1 MNVFTTLLH
10 WLLLFTPLRFN
21 KPFSSFGKTGENADD
36 SSNELL
42 SNEERMLIIH
52 RLHELLRPF
61 MLRRIKK
68 EVLDQLPEKVE
79 KVIRC
84 ELSSW
89 QKELYKQIS
98 HKIAG
103 EAASSKNFNR
113 GLNNV
118 VMQLRKVCNHP
129 YLFSKDGYHIN
140 EDIIRTSGKL
150 ELLDRMLP
158 KLKAAGHRI
167 LMFTQMTKMMPILED
182 YFAYR
187 GFSSL
192 RLDGSTSADDREK
205 RMYMFNAPDSPY
217 FIFLLSTRAG
227 GLGLNLATADTVI
240 IFDSD
245 WNPMMD
251 LQAQDRAHRIGQR
264 KDVRVFRIITQ
275 TPVEEKIL
283 SRATEKLQM
292 NELVVEAGKFDK
304 SGQDVQDN
312 SLERLKMMELLLT
325 DFDQN
330 VSSQGAATSE
340 EDFEKDTDV
349 DDEEGDNK
357 DLLNEM
363 ISSNDA
369 DYKLYCKMDLERTNA
384 PVLYSDLKDCPDWIR
399 YPNGKPEE
407 GSELF
412 DDDQPEILGKRRAAA
427 GDKMYDDGLTEK
439 QFCRMLDKQV
449 IQEEKDKKKRKKK
462 RNRNAVDTSLIVED
476 EGGGRKRHKTSH
488 PELEAASSRSKASA
502 SSAAGGSWDGEI
514 TTAMN
519 DRLISVT
526 KSVIY
531 FKEKGTKRK
540 LSDVFLEKPCP
551 QTYPDYYQIIDKPIG
566 MNDILRKCRA
576 KMYSTVSDFRDD
588 WNTLFRN
595 AVTYNGEGS
604 WIVIDAETLK
614 GELDRLMDK
623 NSLSASAAGSKKPVR
638 IKLSLKKGKKKKK
651 EANGGNVGE
660 NGMSAH
666 SESD

>member
-1 MNVFTTLLH
+1 MIYQPTKANVLLSSPS
-10 WLLLFTPLRFN
+10 FRFN
-21 KPFSSFGKTGENADD
+21 KPFSSFGKTGNDTED

-61 MLRRIKK
+61 MLRRVKS
-68 EVLDQLPEKVE
+68 EVLDQLPQKVE

-84 ELSSW
+84 ELSAW

-98 HKIAG
+98 VKIAD
-103 EAASSKNFNR
+103 EATKSNFSR

-129 YLFSKDGYHIN
+129 FLFNNEGYHIN
-140 EDIIRTSGKL
+140 EDIIRTSGKV

-158 KLKAAGHRI
+158 KLKAAGHRV

-182 YFAYR
+182 YFAFR

-192 RLDGSTSADDREK
+192 RLDGSTSADEREK

-304 SGQDVQDN
+304 SGQAKEDN

-325 DFDQN
+325 DFDETQN
-330 VSSQGAATSE
+330 TQGTATAE
-340 EDFEKDTDV
+340 ANFESTDTD
-349 DDEEGDNK
+349 DGEGTDNGADEEQEDSKN
-357 DLLNEM
+357 LFNEM
-363 ISSNDA
+363 ISSNDD
-369 DYKLYCKMDLERTNA
+369 DYRMYCKMDLERTNA
-384 PVLYSDLKDCPDWIR
+384 PELYTDINTAPDWVR
-399 YPNGKPEE
+399 YPGGKPKEGEE
-407 GSELF
+407 FIDPS
-412 DDDQPEILGKRRAAA
+412 QPEILGKRRAAA
-427 GDKMYDDGLTEK
+427 GDIKYDDGLTEK
-439 QFCRMLDKQV
+439 QFCRMM
-449 IQEEKDKKKRKKK
+449 DKKHIADEKAKKK
-462 RNRNAVDTSLIVED
+462 KAKGKKRSHKDLDVDPSLILD
-476 EGGGRKRHKTSH
+476 YDGGGRKRSKAEQFEVDTSS
-488 PELEAASSRSKASA
+488 ARSKPVLGK
-502 SSAAGGSWDGEI
+502 GGNSDEVTPAI
-514 TTAMN
+514 QE
-519 DRLISVT
+519 RLYSFT

-531 FKEKGTKRK
+531 FKDKATKRK
-540 LSDVFLEKPCP
+540 LSEIFLEKPCP
-551 QTYPDYYQIIDKPIG
+551 QTYPDYYQIIEKPIG

-576 KMYSTVSDFRDD
+576 QLYTSMKDFRED
-588 WNTLFRN
+588 WDTLFKN
-595 AVTYNGEGS
+595 ALTYNGAGS
-604 WIVIDAETLK
+604 WIVADADTLR
-614 GELDRLMDK
+614 GEYDKLMDK
-623 NSLSASAAGSKKPVR
+623 NMLSKAAAASKKPVR
-638 IKLSLKKGKKKKK
+638 IKLSLKGGKKKKGK
-651 EANGGNVGE
+651 T
-660 NGMSAH
+660 
-666 SESD
+666 